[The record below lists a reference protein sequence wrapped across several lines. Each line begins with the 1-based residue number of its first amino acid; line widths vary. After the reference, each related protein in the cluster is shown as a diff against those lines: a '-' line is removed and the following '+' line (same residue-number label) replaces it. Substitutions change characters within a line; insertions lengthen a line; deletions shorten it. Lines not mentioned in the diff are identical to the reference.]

1 MAGGSERRAGAPVL
15 EEQLDHLDVPVVR
28 GGHERRLV
36 EAVAHVH
43 VLRVPGAQRPAQRV
57 CTKESI
63 SCNGTFHVLYIRVC
77 DSRIQTIRSRVR
89 IYECE

>member
-1 MAGGSERRAGAPVL
+1 MAGGRGQGAGAPVL
-15 EEQLDHLDVPVVR
+15 EEQLDDLDVPVVR

-57 CTKESI
+57 CTPGTSI
-63 SCNGTFHVLYIRVC
+63 TQYSYYQY
-77 DSRIQTIRSRVR
+77 SYQ
-89 IYECE
+89 